1 MFQSRGVDI
10 PPQYAGLLFS
20 AIVSDTLYFRSPT
33 TTPIDKAT
41 ASRLAQIAGIADP
54 EALAM
59 AVLRAGSV
67 LNRMSPAALI
77 RNDFKE
83 FDFGDFRV
91 TVSQINIMDRTQ
103 AREKMPALQEALD
116 TFRAK
121 EGYGM
126 CLLMLTDV
134 LGESTDLMESGN
146 RDGLLDRIFGERQP
160 GGFYFLPGVLSRK
173 KQIIPPL
180 TEAIKQENN

>member
-1 MFQSRGVDI
+1 MFQSLNVEI
-10 PPQYAGLLFS
+10 PPEYAGILF
-20 AIVSDTLYFRSPT
+20 AAVVSDTLCFRSPT
-33 TTPIDKAT
+33 TTPADQA
-41 ASRLAQIAGIADP
+41 AAGRLARIAGLADP

-103 AREKMPALQEALD
+103 AREKMPALQKALD
-116 TFRAK
+116 AFRAK

-146 RDGLLDRIFGERQP
+146 RDSLLDRIFGKRQP